1 MGRLDIEKQKEL
13 EPKRMEYAR
22 NQITALGYPVTEVNA
37 TTLQFTFR
45 GSPVTLYPYSGWF
58 TGRTVTDGRGI
69 KNLLKQISM
78 RFALR
83 KQDKIKAVL
92 GNEYLENNILQ
103 SLNKYF
109 ENSDNDRIYSDIEP
123 DGYVTDYGNKYP
135 LLRINDVANSDA
147 MLEFAVMGQM
157 YDVLNLSYVGRM
169 KG

>member
-1 MGRLDIEKQKEL
+1 
-13 EPKRMEYAR
+13 
-22 NQITALGYPVTEVNA
+22 
-37 TTLQFTFR
+37 
-45 GSPVTLYPYSGWF
+45 
-58 TGRTVTDGRGI
+58 
-69 KNLLKQISM
+69 M
-78 RFALR
+78 RYALR

-109 ENSDNDRIYSDIEP
+109 GNNDDDRIYSDTKP
-123 DGYVTDYGNKYP
+123 YGFVTEYGNKYP

>member
-1 MGRLDIEKQKEL
+1 
-13 EPKRMEYAR
+13 
-22 NQITALGYPVTEVNA
+22 
-37 TTLQFTFR
+37 
-45 GSPVTLYPYSGWF
+45 
-58 TGRTVTDGRGI
+58 
-69 KNLLKQISM
+69 M

-83 KQDKIKAVL
+83 KQDKIKEVL

-109 ENSDNDRIYSDIEP
+109 ENSDNDRYTPICHRIYSDIEP

>member
-1 MGRLDIEKQKEL
+1 
-13 EPKRMEYAR
+13 
-22 NQITALGYPVTEVNA
+22 
-37 TTLQFTFR
+37 
-45 GSPVTLYPYSGWF
+45 
-58 TGRTVTDGRGI
+58 
-69 KNLLKQISM
+69 M
-78 RFALR
+78 RYALR

-109 ENSDNDRIYSDIEP
+109 GNNDDDRIYSDIEP

-157 YDVLNLSYVGRM
+157 YDVLKLSYVGRM